1 MNNDKTKI
9 YQATA
14 ARLQEADAAD
24 DELQQMRRR
33 MERRQE
39 AMGRMTADLQWLIGQ
54 PSGSLTWTGTQRD
67 LVEMVHLVWMRNA
80 VTDRQGRPCTQN
92 ELARRAFRAVGRPVP
107 PSLPRI
113 VSRVQNRVTAGLSM
127 VERYER
133 LAGQGCTIAHFVQHN
148 NPTQP

>member
-14 ARLQEADAAD
+14 ARPQEADAAD

-80 VTDRQGRPCTQN
+80 VTDRQGRP
-92 ELARRAFRAVGRPVP
+92 VP